1 MAYETLLL
9 ERSDAYAVVTLNR
22 PKVMNAL
29 NRALFSELDDA
40 FTSLAKDPG
49 VRAILLTGAGEKA
62 FAAGADISELAGL
75 SAVDGQ
81 QLAQRG
87 QAVFRRIETCGKPVA
102 AAINGL
108 ALGGGLEVTL
118 ACHYRVVAD
127 NPKIQLGLPES
138 KVGLLPG
145 GGGTQRLPR
154 LVGAVLALEAAE
166 DDGR

>member
-29 NRALFSELDDA
+29 NRTLFSELDDV

-81 QLAQRG
+81 QLAQRAR
-87 QAVFRRIETCGKPVA
+87 QLVFGIDAIFHRGRRRRGRARLGDRRQRAAFMRGVAFDGLNKIGDQILSLLQLHIDVSEGPV
-102 AAINGL
+102 G
-108 ALGGGLEVTL
+108 V
-118 ACHYRVVAD
+118 
-127 NPKIQLGLPES
+127 LP
-138 KVGLLPG
+138 
-145 GGGTQRLPR
+145 
-154 LVGAVLALEAAE
+154 
-166 DDGR
+166 